1 MKLIDRAK
9 YVLKGED
16 GAVSVEMVGM
26 IAVVLVILLALFFF
40 RDSIRDAIGR
50 GASQVDGIDFG
61 DGKSGLN
68 KGNQHQK
75 PKEKSLTCRGKAFYI
90 SQKLTKELKCGI
102 FMKRNV
108 TDKRIQNAYIK
119 TCKEKG

>member
-50 GASQVDGIDFG
+50 GATQVDGIDFG
-61 DGKSGLN
+61 DGKAGLG
-68 KGNQHQK
+68 KGN
-75 PKEKSLTCRGKAFYI
+75 
-90 SQKLTKELKCGI
+90 
-102 FMKRNV
+102 
-108 TDKRIQNAYIK
+108 
-119 TCKEKG
+119 